1 MMTFW
6 CPDCSTNPPPTPT
19 YCVTQ
24 TPLHHAALNGRA
36 KCLQILLEHGAR
48 DSENARHET
57 ALDMVRGKTMCEKIL
72 EQAASKIKL
81 PNPTQAEERLV
92 EGKGVE

>member
-1 MMTFW
+1 MMMTFW

-24 TPLHHAALNGRA
+24 TPLHYAALNGRA
-36 KCLQILLEHGAR
+36 KCLQILLAHGAR
-48 DSENARHET
+48 DSQNAHHET

-72 EQAASKIKL
+72 QQAAKL
-81 PNPTQAEERLV
+81 PV
-92 EGKGVE
+92 EGKGVEGA